1 MANRVGKG
9 PIGNS
14 GNNGYFSDANFK
26 RLEKVIKLLEQYN
39 KSFDNTTTSMSAYK
53 NIEKALEK
61 RLKLEE
67 ELHSLGIKDIQTE
80 GKKYKEQYENEKQIY
95 KEREKQRKQSEKLN
109 EAEKSFDL
117 AIKNNNKTKIN
128 QYKQL
133 NQIRDKAIKDA
144 SKLNISEKKRNEI
157 IEEQSKAYRALEKS
171 IQQADK
177 KQQLK
182 ENVVGTIFGTN
193 SSDIQSINDGTYKF
207 DFATKVFSKAVDTF
221 KTAVKE
227 GIDKNYNTAEQ
238 TLNSIVASNSMS
250 YGFGWSKGNF
260 SFGGN
265 TYTGYKQ
272 INNAINDQ
280 LSSEGLLNNIYNT
293 DVMEA
298 ASNLTSSGGL
308 SLESA
313 IAKAYQD
320 TVIRYIVPYLDTSS
334 ETFTTLEY
342 LMPGISKNVAATA
355 LSAKDQFGENQYIA
369 KYSSQL
375 VELMKPVALS
385 ANKELYSAEYQ
396 EIAKVL
402 EAQVASGAMDAAQA
416 QKVANEAFSMY
427 MDPTGTIQSGSVLGK
442 MTTIN
447 ALNSGNI
454 DNPSAYVENYLDN
467 TKWALGLAGN
477 NTITK
482 NIIGNAWGI
491 PDWRN
496 YNVDKI
502 NTNNIDTETY
512 DEQLDIFKQQVGLA
526 DDMNT
531 TEDQIEKAVTNI
543 MADVGDIKTAIG
555 DKLWGIGE
563 VIVSGITAWLG
574 AKIVSGTIGKAAG
587 IIGGSSAGGT
597 GAGIS
602 SLFAGGAGIA
612 VSTAAITAAA
622 LAIGSVVADKMWTG
636 SGEHGK
642 ETAKE
647 ELEGTGLENNSAAT
661 TLLATAN
668 AQMDAGGFQTT
679 FGNVG
684 AGISLM
690 FSNMFQGKADK
701 NKNFLQWAIQSGALD
716 TGDRNTNLGY
726 LFTLAAIYAQN
737 GYLDA
742 FNKGLNEAGIEGI
755 SIKSKEEIG
764 QAMVELGMTKDSFE
778 AYSKKLFSSGW
789 ARINTEDGTLENFEI
804 DAKAFGIEGVNG
816 FRYGLNKVPY
826 DDYPA
831 LLHKGEAVLT
841 ASTANTLRN
850 LLDDYQQTSTQAVN
864 FDTIIQTQTSALIAK
879 MEEII
884 TVISSGNALSSN
896 FTSTPEQT
904 NARTILKHSML
915 HFTST
920 KSM

>member
-157 IEEQSKAYRALEKS
+157 IEEQSKAYKALEKS
-171 IQQADK
+171 IQQTDK

-182 ENVVGTIFGTN
+182 ENVVGTIFGTS
-193 SSDIQSINDGTYKF
+193 SSDIQSVNDGTYKF

-227 GIDKNYNTAEQ
+227 GIDKNYNTAER

-250 YGFGWSKGNF
+250 YGLGWSKGNF

-402 EAQVASGAMDAAQA
+402 EAQVASGAMDATQA

-454 DNPSAYVENYLDN
+454 DNPSAYVENYLDT
-467 TKWALGLAGN
+467 TKWALGLAGD

-482 NIIGNAWGI
+482 SIIGNTWGI

-502 NTNNIDTETY
+502 NTDNIETETY

-531 TEDQIEKAVTNI
+531 TEDQIEKSVTNI

-555 DKLWGIGE
+555 DKLWSIGE

-574 AKIVSGTIGKAAG
+574 AKIVSGTIGKSLG
-587 IIGGSSAGGT
+587 LLGGSSAGGT
-597 GAGIS
+597 GLGLMGGLVAAGGGILLGVGLVDLIAKGIKKSTQESDNENINQYEQTMKDLGASDEYAAATGKIGGLATTSSEHNGGVGGFFHDWGQGIS
-602 SLFAGGAGIA
+602 QTWDTLGYELGGAKTATGKTLHSLNTLRTSLDMKNASTGTIEQYLWTFAMLADSAGVLNGEVSEELGGITRDDIKA
-612 VSTAAITAAA
+612 YMKENHRSEESFDEQISWLKDLKDVDGVST
-622 LAIGSVVADKMWTG
+622 LPWK
-636 SGEHGK
+636 
-642 ETAKE
+642 
-647 ELEGTGLENNSAAT
+647 
-661 TLLATAN
+661 
-668 AQMDAGGFQTT
+668 
-679 FGNVG
+679 
-684 AGISLM
+684 SLDE
-690 FSNMFQGKADK
+690 Q
-701 NKNFLQWAIQSGALD
+701 QS
-716 TGDRNTNLGY
+716 
-726 LFTLAAIYAQN
+726 I
-737 GYLDA
+737 
-742 FNKGLNEAGIEGI
+742 
-755 SIKSKEEIG
+755 
-764 QAMVELGMTKDSFE
+764 
-778 AYSKKLFSSGW
+778 
-789 ARINTEDGTLENFEI
+789 INWDNYH
-804 DAKAFGIEGVNG
+804 
-816 FRYGLNKVPY
+816 RYGLDKVPY
-826 DDYPA
+826 DNYPA
-831 LLHKGEAVLT
+831 VLHEGEAVLT

-904 NARTILKHSML
+904 NARTLLKHSML